1 MLNPESVMLNLF
13 QHLFRAGLFQHKN
26 KLNEL
31 RDPETSLHL
40 NISQNFK
47 PYDII
52 KTKVIVIKL
61 EEAKILHQGEWISLG
76 PLREKGGGL

>member
-13 QHLFRAGLFQHKN
+13 QHLFRAGLFQHKIGSMSY
-26 KLNEL
+26 
-31 RDPETSLHL
+31 ETLKHL
-40 NISQNFK
+40 NISQNLK